1 MSVNLLDIR
10 KGVGE
15 LREGLKRVKSEL
27 EEHFADVD
35 LRDAFIS
42 QMWSFVGKATPRM
55 DDLLDDVNEADS
67 AFSEANRYYG
77 EEDRG
82 MTSSEFYGIFKT
94 FITSYKVGHPL
105 NASFNEQNLTVF

>member
-1 MSVNLLDIR
+1 MLDIR

-42 QMWSFVGKATPRM
+42 QMWSFVGKASPRM

-67 AFSEANRYYG
+67 AFSEASRYYG

-94 FITSYKVGHPL
+94 FITSYKVNSL
-105 NASFNEQNLTVF
+105 LTTNSITLRLIAF